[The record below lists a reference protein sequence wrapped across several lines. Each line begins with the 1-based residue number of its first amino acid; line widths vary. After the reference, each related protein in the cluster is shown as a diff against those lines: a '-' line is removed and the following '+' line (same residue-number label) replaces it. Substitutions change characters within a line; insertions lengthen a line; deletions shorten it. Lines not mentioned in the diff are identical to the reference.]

1 MKKLCLATQNKNKIK
16 EIRHKLQAKFPN
28 LDLIGLEDLGHTEEL
43 EETQDT
49 LEGNAFQKAN
59 FVWQKYKVDCFAEDT
74 GLEVRVLNNAPGV
87 YSARYAGLHRSDQD
101 NIELLLKN
109 LGQETERQAQ
119 FRTVICLILQGEVFY
134 FEGIL
139 KGLIIKE
146 LRGNNGFGY
155 DPVFMPEGY
164 TQTLAEMNLEQ
175 KNQLSHRA
183 KAVEKLIHFE
193 KLSLIRNL

>member
-16 EIRHKLQAKFPN
+16 EIRSKLQSKFPH
-28 LDLIGLEDLGHTEEL
+28 LDLIGLEDIGHTEEL

-49 LEGNAFQKAN
+49 LEGNAFQKAS
-59 FVWQKYKVDCFAEDT
+59 FVWQKYQVDCFSEDT
-74 GLEVRVLNNAPGV
+74 GLEVSALNNAPGV
-87 YSARYAGLHRSDQD
+87 YSARYAGSQRSDRD
-101 NIELLLKN
+101 NIDLLLKN
-109 LGQETERQAQ
+109 LGQQTNRQAQ
-119 FRTVICLILQGEVFY
+119 FRTVICLILQGEIFY
-134 FEGIL
+134 FEGVL

-155 DPVFMPEGY
+155 DPIFVPEGY
-164 TQTLAEMNLEQ
+164 SQTLAEMNLEQ

-193 KLSLIRNL
+193 KFDIN

>member
-16 EIRHKLQAKFPN
+16 EIRNKLQKQFPN

-59 FVWQKYKVDCFAEDT
+59 FVWQKYQVDCFAEDT
-74 GLEVRVLNNAPGV
+74 GLEVRALNNAPGV
-87 YSARYAGLHRSDQD
+87 YSARYAGSQRSDRD

-109 LGQETERQAQ
+109 LAQETERQAQ
-119 FRTVICLILQGEVFY
+119 FRTVICLILQGKVFY
-134 FEGIL
+134 FEGVL

-164 TQTLAEMNLEQ
+164 AQTLAEMNLEQ

-183 KAVEKLIHFE
+183 KAVEKLIHF
-193 KLSLIRNL
+193 SAFDTY